1 MHAALAVLLLCF
13 VVSESVAQCSEGP
26 TIELT
31 EFPQAWSGDINNGYW
46 EVTAPVLWTMK
57 NSAGRTVGAMQGS
70 FHQRG
75 IASQDYQGRNYVS
88 DLRETCTNCPTQ
100 WIYDERHEGGVTG
113 YQWVVGDSHLH
124 RTFSSPGVLS
134 THTYTYNFHTT
145 NPSYESL
152 LPQDQ
157 LLCLAAVDPK
167 NNGPECGSTNH
178 PIAIGTGNKWLVE
191 RDVADALGFSR
202 TYNSNPATPTSVFG
216 EHWMGSHTQR
226 LEFDESGGI
235 RAIRADGKVYRY
247 TAAGSSYAA
256 DADVVERLSA
266 EIGSGG
272 TPVGYRL
279 ETADHGVERYDAA
292 GRLNSVTSASG
303 QVLTMAYD
311 GDNRLSSVSDAF
323 GRSLALT
330 YDADGRVATLT
341 GPGGGI
347 TRYTYDVIG
356 NLTGVTYPDG
366 KSRAYQYD
374 HPPFRSHL
382 TGITDEHGVQFA
394 TYYYDD
400 QGRATSESLAGGVD
414 EASLSYDADST
425 TVADALGNSRTY
437 HFNTVQGRVKSTG
450 QSQPDGA
457 GCSAAAS
464 ARSYDAN
471 GNATSQTDF
480 NGVTTTYQYDPTR
493 NLETQRVEAS
503 GLPEARTISTQW
515 HGYWRAPVRVAEP
528 LKITTYVYNGDGGVY
543 CAPAGAKI
551 PGRNGG
557 THPIKVLCS
566 RTEQATTDADG
577 TQAFG
582 AAPTGAPRTWKWTY
596 NAYGQVLT
604 TDGPRTD
611 VADTTTV
618 TYHPA
623 SDPVV
628 ANRGRVATV
637 TNALGH
643 VTQYGAYD
651 LNGNPLSI
659 IDPNGEITTLAYDA
673 RQRLTRRTQGSR
685 TTLYSYDAAGQLK
698 QVNLPDGGTL
708 TYTYDA
714 AHRLTRISDGL
725 GNHVSYELDGAG
737 NRIAETIKDSNQ
749 ALFQNIM
756 RTFDALSRVQS
767 EQR

>member
-1 MHAALAVLLLCF
+1 M
-13 VVSESVAQCSEGP
+13 
-26 TIELT
+26 
-31 EFPQAWSGDINNGYW
+31 
-46 EVTAPVLWTMK
+46 
-57 NSAGRTVGAMQGS
+57 
-70 FHQRG
+70 
-75 IASQDYQGRNYVS
+75 
-88 DLRETCTNCPTQ
+88 
-100 WIYDERHEGGVTG
+100 
-113 YQWVVGDSHLH
+113 
-124 RTFSSPGVLS
+124 
-134 THTYTYNFHTT
+134 
-145 NPSYESL
+145 
-152 LPQDQ
+152 
-157 LLCLAAVDPK
+157 DPK
-167 NNGPECGSTNH
+167 NNGPECGSTNN

-191 RDVADALGFSR
+191 RDVAGALGFSR
-202 TYNSNPATPTSVFG
+202 TYNSNPATPSSVFG

-226 LEFDESGGI
+226 LGFDESGGV
-235 RAIRADGKVYRY
+235 RAIRADGKVFRFTASGSGY
-247 TAAGSSYAA
+247 TA

-266 EIGSGG
+266 EFGSGG

-279 ETADHGVERYDAA
+279 ETADHGVERYDVA
-292 GRLNSVTSASG
+292 GRLLSHITVAG

-311 GDNRLSSVSDAF
+311 GANRLSGVSDAF

-341 GPGGGI
+341 NPAGGI
-347 TRYTYDVIG
+347 TRYAYDVIG

-414 EASLSYDADST
+414 EASLSYAADST
-425 TVADALGNSRTY
+425 TVADALGSSRTY
-437 HFNTVQGRVKSTG
+437 HFNTVQGRVRSTG

-464 ARSYDAN
+464 TRSYDAN
-471 GNATSQTDF
+471 GNAISHTDF
-480 NGVTTTYQYDPTR
+480 NGVTTTYQYDPAR

-503 GLPEARTISTQW
+503 GLPEARAVSTQW
-515 HGYWRAPVRVAEP
+515 HGYWRAPIKVAEP

-543 CAPAGAKI
+543 CAPANATI
-551 PGRNGG
+551 PGRSGG

-566 RTEQATTDADG
+566 RSEQATTDADG
-577 TQAFG
+577 SQAFG
-582 AAPTGAPRTWKWTY
+582 AAPTGSPRAWKWTY

-611 VADTTTV
+611 VADTTTM
-618 TYHPA
+618 TYYPA
-623 SDPVV
+623 NDPVI
-628 ANRGRVATV
+628 ANRGHVATV
-637 TNALGH
+637 INALGH

-659 IDPNGEITTLAYDA
+659 INPNGEITTLAYDA
-673 RQRLTRRTQGSR
+673 RQRLTRRTQGAKS
-685 TTLYSYDAAGQLK
+685 TYYGYDAAGQLK

-708 TYTYDA
+708 NYTYDA

-725 GNHVSYELDGAG
+725 GNHVSYSLDGAG
-737 NRIAETIKDSNQ
+737 NRVAETIKDGNQ
-749 ALFQNIM
+749 VLFQNIT
-756 RTFDALSRVQS
+756 RVFDALSRVQS